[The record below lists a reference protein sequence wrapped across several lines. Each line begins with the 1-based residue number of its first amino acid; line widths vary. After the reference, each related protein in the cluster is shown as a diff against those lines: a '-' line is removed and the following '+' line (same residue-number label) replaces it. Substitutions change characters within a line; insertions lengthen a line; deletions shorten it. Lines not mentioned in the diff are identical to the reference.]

1 MKIQQLKN
9 GQFFLN
15 LPLAIVRAKGWQK
28 GDLVNYTIDKNGDLV
43 LKKKEI

>member
-15 LPLAIVRAKGWQK
+15 LPLALVRAKGWKK
-28 GDLVNYTIDKNGDLV
+28 GEVINYTIDKNGDLV
-43 LKKKEI
+43 LKKKE

>member
-15 LPLAIVRAKGWQK
+15 LPLAIVRAKGWRK
-28 GDLVNYTIDKNGDLV
+28 GDVVNYTIDKNGDLV
-43 LKKKEI
+43 LKKKE